1 MNATFYGRIMN
12 NRSPRLIDKIHDKK
26 LSLSLSLS
34 AHHIV
39 EKFGR
44 SRQNKTIPMSS
55 FVMNIYN

>member
-26 LSLSLSLS
+26 LSLS

>member
-12 NRSPRLIDKIHDKK
+12 NRSLRLRDKIHDKK
-26 LSLSLSLS
+26 LSLSLS